1 MNYDNIPKQLKETS
15 KWCCWKYEKKLNNN
29 KLAKVP
35 KNPIIGFNAS
45 VNKESTFISF
55 DEAIK
60 YADKYDG
67 IGIRV
72 SDLIIAGDIDGCIKE
87 GKLNDLASDVLS
99 KFPSTYFEYSPSRKG
114 LRFFLKLPKGF
125 NYDIKN
131 YKMKNGKLEVYVAG
145 HTNRFVTVTGNVY
158 QNGDITEDKNALK
171 WLLDTYLKRNN
182 IQNNSIK
189 GKAHKSYLSDEEVIK
204 KASSAVNAD
213 KFNALYY
220 ACDISSYKSH
230 SEADIAL
237 SSILAFY
244 CGGDYEQIDRL
255 FRNSAMYRD
264 KWNEMHGSDTYGNIT
279 IKNAVKSL
287 SKFYE
292 PIKTVSADIDFND
305 ELSRLKSLNYPLENS
320 L

>member
-1 MNYDNIPKQLKETS
+1 MK
-15 KWCCWKYEKKLNNN
+15 
-29 KLAKVP
+29 
-35 KNPIIGFNAS
+35 
-45 VNKESTFISF
+45 
-55 DEAIK
+55 
-60 YADKYDG
+60 
-67 IGIRV
+67 V
-72 SDLIIAGDIDGCIKE
+72 SDLIIASDIDDCIKD
-87 GKLNDLASDVLS
+87 GKLNDLASSVLS
-99 KFPSTYFEYSPSRKG
+99 KFPSTYFEYSPSGNG

-145 HTNRFVTVTGNVY
+145 HTNRFVTVTGNIY
-158 QNGDITEDKNALK
+158 QDGNITEDENALK

-182 IQNNSIK
+182 TKDNSNKILE
-189 GKAHKSYLSDEEVIK
+189 HKCYLSDEEVIK

-220 ACDISSYKSH
+220 AGDISSYKSH

-264 KWNEMHGSDTYGNIT
+264 KWNDMRGSDTYGNIT
-279 IKNAVKSL
+279 IKNAIKSI

-305 ELSRLKSLNYPLENS
+305 ELSSLKSLNYPLENS
-320 L
+320 LYPWTDIGASKLFADFYKDCTGQAKW